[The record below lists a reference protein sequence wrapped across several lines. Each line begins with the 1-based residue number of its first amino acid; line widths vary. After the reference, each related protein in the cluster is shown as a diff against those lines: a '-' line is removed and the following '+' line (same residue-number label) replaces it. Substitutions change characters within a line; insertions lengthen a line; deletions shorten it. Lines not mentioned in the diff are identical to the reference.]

1 MAVLLQSRQDDAF
14 SQIPSLSLF
23 KEHKQLVQ
31 HSSGFL
37 YPFKHHRLLVVYT
50 YHIKK
55 NGNEEIMTTS
65 LKRNNDS
72 IAKEKKKE

>member
-1 MAVLLQSRQDDAF
+1 MF

-31 HSSGFL
+31 HFLGFL
-37 YPFKHHRLLVVYT
+37 YAFKHDRFLVVYT

-55 NGNEEIMTTS
+55 NGNEEIMTNS
-65 LKRNNDS
+65 FKGNNDS
-72 IAKEKKKE
+72 TAK